1 MRPGAAGQ
9 RRALDDRAGGMVGEC
24 RPTLSSF
31 RSSSDPQQVTRGL
44 GPLIALTRAG
54 VARQHGTDFAE
65 LTSCQPYFDAKDTA
79 TMDALAKKRC
89 KALMSVDDTYVG
101 ILDAVEK
108 MGQLNRTYVL
118 LSSDHGYNLGHHV
131 K

>member
-1 MRPGAAGQ
+1 
-9 RRALDDRAGGMVGEC
+9 
-24 RPTLSSF
+24 
-31 RSSSDPQQVTRGL
+31 
-44 GPLIALTRAG
+44 
-54 VARQHGTDFAE
+54 
-65 LTSCQPYFDAKDTA
+65 
-79 TMDALAKKRC
+79 MDALAKKRC